1 MNVGPPHHDGHVP
14 PLDSYRVRLLSE
26 LDQLA
31 SRYVEVLDVSSI
43 GAHNWDQ
50 GFIGFPHFYWVESSP
65 DVQVRRMQMLAE
77 VKDLETRIRLL
88 FPHATPEVRKVL
100 KESFGLL
107 RRWAKRGTGDHS
119 IPRSIEEAKVIALK
133 SIEDVKGLADLLP
146 ADDWQVRLVVD
157 TNTLLDNPDL
167 AAHKSEVGPRYM
179 VHLLPVVLGELDD
192 LKRSGRT
199 PELREAARKADRRL
213 KGLRDNGDVRI
224 GARVAGDIYALFEHI
239 EPEADGLPS
248 WLDLS
253 VPDDRL
259 VASALLLQ
267 SRHPGSSVHV
277 ATGDLNLQ
285 TKLAAVGLP
294 FTELPDIP

>member
-1 MNVGPPHHDGHVP
+1 MNVGLPRHDGYVP

-26 LDQLA
+26 LDLLA
-31 SRYVEVLDVSSI
+31 SRYVDVLDVSSI

-50 GFIGFPHFYWVESSP
+50 GFIGFPHFFWVESSP

-88 FPHATPEVRKVL
+88 FPHATPEVRRVL

-107 RRWAKRGTGDHS
+107 RRWVKRGTGDHS

-146 ADDWQVRLVVD
+146 ADDWRVRLVVD

-199 PELREAARKADRRL
+199 PELREAARKGGQAPERSSRQRGRADRRPRC
-213 KGLRDNGDVRI
+213 GRHLRTLR
-224 GARVAGDIYALFEHI
+224 AH
-239 EPEADGLPS
+239 
-248 WLDLS
+248 
-253 VPDDRL
+253 
-259 VASALLLQ
+259 
-267 SRHPGSSVHV
+267 
-277 ATGDLNLQ
+277 
-285 TKLAAVGLP
+285 
-294 FTELPDIP
+294 